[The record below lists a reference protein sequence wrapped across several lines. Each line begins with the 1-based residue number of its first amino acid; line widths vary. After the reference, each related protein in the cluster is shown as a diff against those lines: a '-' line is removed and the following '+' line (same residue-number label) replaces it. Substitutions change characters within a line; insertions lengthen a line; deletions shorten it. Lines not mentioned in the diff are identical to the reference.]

1 MLLLSANKVSK
12 NFGYGSILKDVSFS
26 LNSGEILSIVG
37 PNGCGKSTLIKIIAG
52 VEKCDSGSISIKK
65 NTRVSYLKQVQ
76 EENDNRTVYE
86 YLRDAFDDL
95 YKLEQLIKKYELL
108 INDPNIEDYEKNL
121 KRYCDLIDEFGNMGG
136 YEIDS
141 KINEVC
147 NGLKISSQMLTQP
160 FSSLSGGEKTV
171 MQLARCLLQNSELF
185 LLDEPTNHLDIERI
199 EWLENYLKEYNG
211 AIVIVSHDRYFL
223 NKMSTKIL
231 DLSDEES
238 KVYNMNYSS
247 YLETKEQEFEK
258 QMSNYKLQQMQIKK
272 LEQEISYFL
281 QKADQTKSS
290 AMYDRAKQLKAKVQK
305 IKEYGVKKPKKPKK
319 LNINFVEDNN
329 MSKTVFD
336 VQDLTV
342 YKEDGSMILDHV
354 NANITY
360 GDRVALIGSNGS
372 GKSTFINTI
381 LNRQQLKYDGKIVV
395 GPSTKIGY
403 LPQFIKFDNPDMK
416 VISYFQME
424 AGKDFETSMRILNRY
439 HFYQDNVNKKIGS
452 LSEGEKIRLV
462 LAILLQKSVNCI
474 IFDEPTNH
482 IDIDTKEVL
491 EESIEDYD
499 GTFIFV
505 SHDRFF
511 INKFANKTFEFKD
524 GKMKLFYG
532 NYDYYREKKNELE
545 GRKQFPNKITK

>member
-1 MLLLSANKVSK
+1 
-12 NFGYGSILKDVSFS
+12 
-26 LNSGEILSIVG
+26 
-37 PNGCGKSTLIKIIAG
+37 
-52 VEKCDSGSISIKK
+52 
-65 NTRVSYLKQVQ
+65 
-76 EENDNRTVYE
+76 
-86 YLRDAFDDL
+86 
-95 YKLEQLIKKYELL
+95 
-108 INDPNIEDYEKNL
+108 
-121 KRYCDLIDEFGNMGG
+121 
-136 YEIDS
+136 
-141 KINEVC
+141 
-147 NGLKISSQMLTQP
+147 
-160 FSSLSGGEKTV
+160 
-171 MQLARCLLQNSELF
+171 
-185 LLDEPTNHLDIERI
+185 
-199 EWLENYLKEYNG
+199 
-211 AIVIVSHDRYFL
+211 
-223 NKMSTKIL
+223 
-231 DLSDEES
+231 
-238 KVYNMNYSS
+238 
-247 YLETKEQEFEK
+247 
-258 QMSNYKLQQMQIKK
+258 
-272 LEQEISYFL
+272 
-281 QKADQTKSS
+281 
-290 AMYDRAKQLKAKVQK
+290 
-305 IKEYGVKKPKKPKK
+305 
-319 LNINFVEDNN
+319 

-342 YKEDGSMILDHV
+342 YKEDGSMILDRV

-381 LNRQQLKYDGKIVV
+381 LNRQELKYDGKIVV

-416 VISYFQME
+416 VISYFQLE

-545 GRKQFPNKITK
+545 GTKQFPNKITK

>member
-26 LNSGEILSIVG
+26 LSSGEILSIVG

-52 VEKCDSGSISIKK
+52 VEKCDNGSISIKK

-86 YLRDAFDDL
+86 YLKDAFDDL
-95 YKLEQLIKKYELL
+95 YKLEQLIRKYESL
-108 INDPNIEDYEKNL
+108 ISDPENADYEKNL
-121 KRYCDLIDEFGNMGG
+121 KRYCELIEEFGNKGG
-136 YEIDS
+136 YEMDS

-147 NGLKISSQMLTQP
+147 NGLKISSQMLSQP

-199 EWLENYLKEYNG
+199 EWLENYLKKYNG

-223 NKMSTKIL
+223 DKMSTKIL
-231 DLSDEES
+231 DLSDEEA

-247 YLETKEQEFEK
+247 YLETKEKEFEK
-258 QMSNYKLQQMQIKK
+258 QMSNYKLQQIQIKK

-290 AMYDRAKQLKAKVQK
+290 AMYDRAKQLKARVQK

-336 VQDLTV
+336 IQDLTV
-342 YKEDGSMILDHV
+342 YKDDGSMILDHV
-354 NANITY
+354 SANIIY
-360 GDRVALIGSNGS
+360 GDRVALIGANGS

-381 LNRQQLKYDGKIVV
+381 LNRQQLKYEGKIVI

-403 LPQFIKFDNPDMK
+403 LPQFIKFDNPDLK

-491 EESIEDYD
+491 EESIEEYD

-505 SHDRFF
+505 SHDRYF

-524 GKMKLFYG
+524 GKMTLFYG

-545 GRKQFPNKITK
+545 GAAKSPGKISK